1 MGSFEPTPQQ
11 RRAMEDRGGSLLV
24 SAAAGSGKTKVLVER
39 LFGYMERE
47 RCRIDDFLI
56 ITFTKAAAAE
66 MKQRIR
72 EALDAM
78 LQENP
83 GNERLIRQMTLIHN
97 APITTIDS
105 FCLNIVRNYFTDI
118 ELDPGFRIADEG
130 EMKLLENDIMEEM
143 LEEYYASEN
152 QVFFDFVDAY
162 GTGRDDTKIVDIILK
177 LYRFARSYPWP
188 EEWFKDCLCIYTQAD
203 IDTAEQNAAI
213 GYLFDTV
220 RRRFKDYDRQYE
232 KLESICNEPD
242 GPLMYAAAVQSDHAG
257 IRQILDTQS
266 YEELVRKVRLLSFET
281 LGRSRSKDI
290 SEVKKAAV
298 KQIRDEYKA
307 YVTKTLQAKLFT
319 KEFAN
324 LLEDLRENKPAV
336 EMMMTLAQ
344 DFYRRMD
351 TGKRERNVIDFNDME
366 HMALNILVKKT
377 ENGMEYTKAADD
389 LSAYYE
395 EILIDEYQDSNM
407 LQEVILTAVSKGKY
421 NEADNNIYMVGDVKQ
436 SIYKFRL
443 ACPKLFMDKYSTYT
457 DTDSPNVRI
466 ELQTNFRSRENVLEC
481 TNDVFY
487 RAMNPYFAEI
497 EYDDRARLNAG
508 FEYPKYQAQNEN
520 AMTFADDPDT
530 MIYMID
536 MNQEKLSP
544 EDEDRSAR
552 EREGAAA
559 AALIQRLTQP
569 KEDGSFYMVYDKN
582 AENGYRRIRYS
593 DIVIL
598 TRTVSGWADTF
609 VNVLMNEDIP
619 AYCDASEGYFDVRE
633 VKLLL
638 SYLAVIDNPLQDIP
652 MAAVMLSFFG
662 RFTTEELTQIR
673 MKDTT
678 KHLYDVMQESDDEKV
693 VQFLKQLDSFR
704 EKAERYPVSDV
715 LWELM
720 YDTGYYHYA
729 GTMPAGT
736 QRQANL
742 DMLYT
747 KAAAFEKTSYSGLF
761 QFLRYIE
768 RLKKYEVDFA
778 EVSVLGENE
787 NLVRVMSIHKSK
799 GLEFPVVILAG
810 MGKSINQMDSR
821 GEVVLD
827 TDFGVGTNVVHLD
840 KRIKNPTLLKSAV
853 SQKLIQETI
862 SEELRVLYVAMTRAR
877 EKLYMIGAVKDAQK
891 AVEGWQAVS
900 GELLAGGWYSYSYE
914 AGLKNYFDMVMPA
927 VLLPQNLRKGTFQI
941 AEFKKDELQ
950 VSDDISMEVSQ
961 AETDISKEAG
971 QAESDMRQAA
981 EAGEVAKAEMNDAG
995 NGTGQQNP
1003 AGQELEKLPDYPYAD
1018 EPVMK
1023 PKVTVSELKK
1033 MQQDSDFAETAY
1045 MPESLKQAVD
1055 EQNEDELLPEF
1066 IAGRK
1071 KTLQGS
1077 RRGTAYHRVME
1088 CMDYDTEPE
1097 NTAVKAFLKRLV
1109 EEEKLTKQQ
1118 ADSIRVS
1125 DIVAFMKNPLFERMK
1140 RAKQAGVFHTEQPF
1154 VFIDLSEQSDKS
1166 KQDDTNQPDK
1176 NNGGQLIQGVIDVY
1190 FEEDGSL
1197 ILVDYKTDKV
1207 SKKGGEDELRR
1218 RYALQLEYYAKALSQ
1233 LLQKPV
1239 KEKIIYSFS
1248 LGKDIELE

>member
-1 MGSFEPTPQQ
+1 
-11 RRAMEDRGGSLLV
+11 
-24 SAAAGSGKTKVLVER
+24 
-39 LFGYMERE
+39 
-47 RCRIDDFLI
+47 
-56 ITFTKAAAAE
+56 
-66 MKQRIR
+66 
-72 EALDAM
+72 
-78 LQENP
+78 
-83 GNERLIRQMTLIHN
+83 
-97 APITTIDS
+97 
-105 FCLNIVRNYFTDI
+105 
-118 ELDPGFRIADEG
+118 
-130 EMKLLENDIMEEM
+130 
-143 LEEYYASEN
+143 
-152 QVFFDFVDAY
+152 
-162 GTGRDDTKIVDIILK
+162 
-177 LYRFARSYPWP
+177 
-188 EEWFKDCLCIYTQAD
+188 
-203 IDTAEQNAAI
+203 
-213 GYLFDTV
+213 
-220 RRRFKDYDRQYE
+220 
-232 KLESICNEPD
+232 
-242 GPLMYAAAVQSDHAG
+242 MYAAAVQSDHAG

-324 LLEDLRENKPAV
+324 LLEDIRKNKPAV

-351 TGKRERNVIDFNDME
+351 TEKRERNVIDFNDME

-678 KHLYDVMQESDDEKV
+678 KHLYDVMQESDDKKV

-736 QRQANL
+736 QRRQIWICFIQRRRHLKRPVTADCFSFCAIL
-742 DMLYT
+742 
-747 KAAAFEKTSYSGLF
+747 SS
-761 QFLRYIE
+761 
-768 RLKKYEVDFA
+768 LKKYEVDFA
-778 EVSVLGENE
+778 EASVLGENE

-877 EKLYMIGAVKDAQK
+877 EKLYMIGTVKDAQK

-900 GELLAGGWYSYSYE
+900 DELLAGGWYSYSYE
-914 AGLKNYFDMVMPA
+914 VGLKNYFDMVMPA

-941 AEFKKDELQ
+941 VEFKKEELQ

-995 NGTGQQNP
+995 NGTGEQNP
-1003 AGQELEKLPDYPYAD
+1003 AGQELEKMPDYPYAD

-1109 EEEKLTKQQ
+1109 EDEKLTKQQ

>member
-1 MGSFEPTPQQ
+1 MANRWTEKQFKAIRTNGCNI
-11 RRAMEDRGGSLLV
+11 LV
-24 SAAAGSGKTKVLVER
+24 AAAAGSGKTAVLVER
-39 LFGYMERE
+39 
-47 RCRIDDFLI
+47 I
-56 ITFTKAAAAE
+56 IRKITAEDGTDVDRMVVVTFTKAAAAE

-130 EMKLLENDIMEEM
+130 EMKLLENDVMEEM

-152 QVFFDFVDAY
+152 QAFFDFVDAY

-188 EEWFKDCLCIYTQAD
+188 EEWFKDCLCIYRQAD

-232 KLESICNEPD
+232 KLENICNEPD

-324 LLEDLRENKPAV
+324 LLEDIRENKPAV
-336 EMMMTLAQ
+336 EMMMTLTQ

-351 TGKRERNVIDFNDME
+351 TEKRERNVIDFNDME

-389 LSAYYE
+389 LSSYYE

-678 KHLYDVMQESDDEKV
+678 KHLYNVMQESNDKKV

-778 EVSVLGENE
+778 EASVLGENE

-877 EKLYMIGAVKDAQK
+877 EKLYMIGTVKDAQK

-900 GELLAGGWYSYSYE
+900 DELLAGGWYSYSYE
-914 AGLKNYFDMVMPA
+914 AGLKNYFDMLMPA

-941 AEFKKDELQ
+941 VEFKKEELQ

-961 AETDISKEAG
+961 AETDISKE
-971 QAESDMRQAA
+971 
-981 EAGEVAKAEMNDAG
+981 
-995 NGTGQQNP
+995 

-1140 RAKQAGVFHTEQPF
+1140 RAKQVGVFHTEQPF

-1239 KEKIIYSFS
+1239 KEKNIYSFS
-1248 LGKDIELE
+1248 LGKDIVLE

>member
-1 MGSFEPTPQQ
+1 
-11 RRAMEDRGGSLLV
+11 
-24 SAAAGSGKTKVLVER
+24 
-39 LFGYMERE
+39 
-47 RCRIDDFLI
+47 
-56 ITFTKAAAAE
+56 
-66 MKQRIR
+66 
-72 EALDAM
+72 
-78 LQENP
+78 
-83 GNERLIRQMTLIHN
+83 
-97 APITTIDS
+97 
-105 FCLNIVRNYFTDI
+105 
-118 ELDPGFRIADEG
+118 
-130 EMKLLENDIMEEM
+130 
-143 LEEYYASEN
+143 
-152 QVFFDFVDAY
+152 
-162 GTGRDDTKIVDIILK
+162 
-177 LYRFARSYPWP
+177 
-188 EEWFKDCLCIYTQAD
+188 
-203 IDTAEQNAAI
+203 
-213 GYLFDTV
+213 
-220 RRRFKDYDRQYE
+220 
-232 KLESICNEPD
+232 
-242 GPLMYAAAVQSDHAG
+242 
-257 IRQILDTQS
+257 
-266 YEELVRKVRLLSFET
+266 
-281 LGRSRSKDI
+281 
-290 SEVKKAAV
+290 
-298 KQIRDEYKA
+298 
-307 YVTKTLQAKLFT
+307 
-319 KEFAN
+319 
-324 LLEDLRENKPAV
+324 
-336 EMMMTLAQ
+336 
-344 DFYRRMD
+344 MD
-351 TGKRERNVIDFNDME
+351 TEKRERNVIDFNDME

-389 LSAYYE
+389 LSSYYE

-678 KHLYDVMQESDDEKV
+678 KHLYNVMQESNDKKV

-778 EVSVLGENE
+778 EASVLGENE

-877 EKLYMIGAVKDAQK
+877 EKLYMIGTVKDAQK

-900 GELLAGGWYSYSYE
+900 DELLAGGWYSYSYE
-914 AGLKNYFDMVMPA
+914 AGLKNYFDMLMPA

-941 AEFKKDELQ
+941 VEFKKEELQ

-961 AETDISKEAG
+961 AETDISKE
-971 QAESDMRQAA
+971 
-981 EAGEVAKAEMNDAG
+981 
-995 NGTGQQNP
+995 

-1140 RAKQAGVFHTEQPF
+1140 RAKQVGVFHTEQPF

-1239 KEKIIYSFS
+1239 KEKNIYSFS
-1248 LGKDIELE
+1248 LGKDIVLE

>member
-1 MGSFEPTPQQ
+1 M
-11 RRAMEDRGGSLLV
+11 
-24 SAAAGSGKTKVLVER
+24 SGLN
-39 LFGYMERE
+39 
-47 RCRIDDFLI
+47 CR
-56 ITFTKAAAAE
+56 
-66 MKQRIR
+66 
-72 EALDAM
+72 
-78 LQENP
+78 P
-83 GNERLIRQMTLIHN
+83 
-97 APITTIDS
+97 
-105 FCLNIVRNYFTDI
+105 
-118 ELDPGFRIADEG
+118 
-130 EMKLLENDIMEEM
+130 
-143 LEEYYASEN
+143 
-152 QVFFDFVDAY
+152 
-162 GTGRDDTKIVDIILK
+162 
-177 LYRFARSYPWP
+177 
-188 EEWFKDCLCIYTQAD
+188 
-203 IDTAEQNAAI
+203 
-213 GYLFDTV
+213 
-220 RRRFKDYDRQYE
+220 
-232 KLESICNEPD
+232 
-242 GPLMYAAAVQSDHAG
+242 
-257 IRQILDTQS
+257 
-266 YEELVRKVRLLSFET
+266 
-281 LGRSRSKDI
+281 I
-290 SEVKKAAV
+290 SEAA
-298 KQIRDEYKA
+298 
-307 YVTKTLQAKLFT
+307 
-319 KEFAN
+319 
-324 LLEDLRENKPAV
+324 
-336 EMMMTLAQ
+336 
-344 DFYRRMD
+344 
-351 TGKRERNVIDFNDME
+351 
-366 HMALNILVKKT
+366 
-377 ENGMEYTKAADD
+377 
-389 LSAYYE
+389 
-395 EILIDEYQDSNM
+395 
-407 LQEVILTAVSKGKY
+407 
-421 NEADNNIYMVGDVKQ
+421 
-436 SIYKFRL
+436 
-443 ACPKLFMDKYSTYT
+443 
-457 DTDSPNVRI
+457 
-466 ELQTNFRSRENVLEC
+466 
-481 TNDVFY
+481 
-487 RAMNPYFAEI
+487 
-497 EYDDRARLNAG
+497 NAG

-678 KHLYDVMQESDDEKV
+678 KHLYDVMQESDDKKV

-778 EVSVLGENE
+778 EASVLGENE

-877 EKLYMIGAVKDAQK
+877 EKLYMIGTVKDAQK

-900 GELLAGGWYSYSYE
+900 DELLAGGWYSYSYE
-914 AGLKNYFDMVMPA
+914 VGLKNYFDMVMPA

-941 AEFKKDELQ
+941 VEFKKEELQ

-995 NGTGQQNP
+995 NGTGEQNP
-1003 AGQELEKLPDYPYAD
+1003 AGQELEKMPDYPYAD

-1109 EEEKLTKQQ
+1109 EDEKLTKQQ

>member
-1 MGSFEPTPQQ
+1 
-11 RRAMEDRGGSLLV
+11 
-24 SAAAGSGKTKVLVER
+24 
-39 LFGYMERE
+39 
-47 RCRIDDFLI
+47 
-56 ITFTKAAAAE
+56 
-66 MKQRIR
+66 
-72 EALDAM
+72 
-78 LQENP
+78 
-83 GNERLIRQMTLIHN
+83 
-97 APITTIDS
+97 
-105 FCLNIVRNYFTDI
+105 
-118 ELDPGFRIADEG
+118 
-130 EMKLLENDIMEEM
+130 
-143 LEEYYASEN
+143 
-152 QVFFDFVDAY
+152 
-162 GTGRDDTKIVDIILK
+162 
-177 LYRFARSYPWP
+177 
-188 EEWFKDCLCIYTQAD
+188 
-203 IDTAEQNAAI
+203 
-213 GYLFDTV
+213 
-220 RRRFKDYDRQYE
+220 
-232 KLESICNEPD
+232 
-242 GPLMYAAAVQSDHAG
+242 
-257 IRQILDTQS
+257 
-266 YEELVRKVRLLSFET
+266 
-281 LGRSRSKDI
+281 
-290 SEVKKAAV
+290 
-298 KQIRDEYKA
+298 
-307 YVTKTLQAKLFT
+307 
-319 KEFAN
+319 
-324 LLEDLRENKPAV
+324 
-336 EMMMTLAQ
+336 
-344 DFYRRMD
+344 
-351 TGKRERNVIDFNDME
+351 
-366 HMALNILVKKT
+366 
-377 ENGMEYTKAADD
+377 
-389 LSAYYE
+389 
-395 EILIDEYQDSNM
+395 M

-457 DTDSPNVRI
+457 DTDSLNVRI

-673 MKDTT
+673 MKDNT

-778 EVSVLGENE
+778 EASVLGENE

-877 EKLYMIGAVKDAQK
+877 EKLYMIGTVKDAQK

-900 GELLAGGWYSYSYE
+900 DELLAGGWYSYSYE

-941 AEFKKDELQ
+941 VEFKKEELQ

-1055 EQNEDELLPEF
+1055 EQNEDELLPE
-1066 IAGRK
+1066 
-1071 KTLQGS
+1071 
-1077 RRGTAYHRVME
+1077 
-1088 CMDYDTEPE
+1088 
-1097 NTAVKAFLKRLV
+1097 
-1109 EEEKLTKQQ
+1109 
-1118 ADSIRVS
+1118 
-1125 DIVAFMKNPLFERMK
+1125 
-1140 RAKQAGVFHTEQPF
+1140 
-1154 VFIDLSEQSDKS
+1154 
-1166 KQDDTNQPDK
+1166 
-1176 NNGGQLIQGVIDVY
+1176 
-1190 FEEDGSL
+1190 
-1197 ILVDYKTDKV
+1197 
-1207 SKKGGEDELRR
+1207 
-1218 RYALQLEYYAKALSQ
+1218 
-1233 LLQKPV
+1233 
-1239 KEKIIYSFS
+1239 
-1248 LGKDIELE
+1248 

>member
-1 MGSFEPTPQQ
+1 MANRWTEKQFKAIRTNGCNI
-11 RRAMEDRGGSLLV
+11 LV
-24 SAAAGSGKTKVLVER
+24 AAAAGSGKTAVLVER
-39 LFGYMERE
+39 
-47 RCRIDDFLI
+47 I
-56 ITFTKAAAAE
+56 IRKITAEDGTDVDRMVVVTFTKAAAAE

-130 EMKLLENDIMEEM
+130 EMKLLENDVMEEM

-188 EEWFKDCLCIYTQAD
+188 EEWFKDCLCIYRQAD

-213 GYLFDTV
+213 SYLFDTV

-232 KLESICNEPD
+232 KLENICNEPD

-324 LLEDLRENKPAV
+324 LLEDIRENKPAV

-351 TGKRERNVIDFNDME
+351 TEKRERNVIDFNDME

-678 KHLYDVMQESDDEKV
+678 KHLHDVMQESDDEKV

-778 EVSVLGENE
+778 EASVLGENE

-877 EKLYMIGAVKDAQK
+877 EKLYMIGTVKDAQK

-900 GELLAGGWYSYSYE
+900 DELLAGGWYSYSYE

-941 AEFKKDELQ
+941 VEFKKEELQ

-1088 CMDYDTEPE
+1088 CMDYDTKPE
-1097 NTAVKAFLKRLV
+1097 NTAVKAFLKQLV

-1233 LLQKPV
+1233 LLQRPV

>member
-1 MGSFEPTPQQ
+1 MANRWTEKQLKAIETNGCNI
-11 RRAMEDRGGSLLV
+11 LV
-24 SAAAGSGKTKVLVER
+24 AAAAGSGKTAVLVER
-39 LFGYMERE
+39 
-47 RCRIDDFLI
+47 I
-56 ITFTKAAAAE
+56 IRKITAEDGTDVDRMVVVTFTKAAAAE

-130 EMKLLENDIMEEM
+130 EMKLLENDVMEEM

-188 EEWFKDCLCIYTQAD
+188 EEWFKDCLCIYRQAD
-203 IDTAEQNAAI
+203 IDTAEQNTAI

-298 KQIRDEYKA
+298 KQIRDEYKS

-324 LLEDLRENKPAV
+324 LLEDIRENKPAV

-351 TGKRERNVIDFNDME
+351 TEKRERNVIDFNDME

-457 DTDSPNVRI
+457 DTDSPNVKI

-544 EDEDRSAR
+544 EDEERSAR

-559 AALIQRLTQP
+559 AALIHRLTQP

-704 EKAERYPVSDV
+704 ERAERYPVSDV

-941 AEFKKDELQ
+941 AEFKKEELQ

-961 AETDISKEAG
+961 AETDISKE
-971 QAESDMRQAA
+971 
-981 EAGEVAKAEMNDAG
+981 
-995 NGTGQQNP
+995 

-1088 CMDYDTEPE
+1088 CMDYDTKPE
-1097 NTAVKAFLKRLV
+1097 NTAVKAFLKQLV

-1233 LLQKPV
+1233 LLQRPV

>member
-1 MGSFEPTPQQ
+1 MANRWTEKQLKAIRTNGCNI
-11 RRAMEDRGGSLLV
+11 LV
-24 SAAAGSGKTKVLVER
+24 AAAAGSGKTAVLVER
-39 LFGYMERE
+39 
-47 RCRIDDFLI
+47 I
-56 ITFTKAAAAE
+56 IRKITAEDGTDVDRMVVVTFTKAAAAE

-130 EMKLLENDIMEEM
+130 EMKLLENDVMEEM

-213 GYLFDTV
+213 SYLFDTV

-324 LLEDLRENKPAV
+324 LLEDIRKNKPAV

-351 TGKRERNVIDFNDME
+351 TEKRERNVIDFNDME

-678 KHLYDVMQESDDEKV
+678 KHLYDVMQESDDKKV

-778 EVSVLGENE
+778 EASVLGENE

-877 EKLYMIGAVKDAQK
+877 EKLYMIGTVKDAQK

-900 GELLAGGWYSYSYE
+900 DELLAGGWYSYSYE

-941 AEFKKDELQ
+941 VEFKKEELQ

-961 AETDISKEAG
+961 AETDISKE
-971 QAESDMRQAA
+971 
-981 EAGEVAKAEMNDAG
+981 
-995 NGTGQQNP
+995 

-1140 RAKQAGVFHTEQPF
+1140 RAKQAGVFYTEQPF

-1166 KQDDTNQPDK
+1166 KQDDTNQSDK

-1248 LGKDIELE
+1248 LGKDIVLE

>member
-1 MGSFEPTPQQ
+1 MANRWTEKQFKAIRTNGCNI
-11 RRAMEDRGGSLLV
+11 LV
-24 SAAAGSGKTKVLVER
+24 AAAAGSGKTAVLVER
-39 LFGYMERE
+39 
-47 RCRIDDFLI
+47 I
-56 ITFTKAAAAE
+56 IRKITAEDGTDVDRMVVVTFTKAAAAE

-130 EMKLLENDIMEEM
+130 EMKLLENDVMEEM

-188 EEWFKDCLCIYTQAD
+188 EEWFKDCLCIYRQAD

-213 GYLFDTV
+213 SYLFDTV

-232 KLESICNEPD
+232 KLENICNEPD

-324 LLEDLRENKPAV
+324 LLEDIRENKPAV

-351 TGKRERNVIDFNDME
+351 TEKRERNVIDFNDME

-778 EVSVLGENE
+778 EASVLGENE

-877 EKLYMIGAVKDAQK
+877 EKLYMIGTVKDAQK

-900 GELLAGGWYSYSYE
+900 DELLAGGWYSYSYE

-941 AEFKKDELQ
+941 VEFKKEELQ

-961 AETDISKEAG
+961 AETDISKE
-971 QAESDMRQAA
+971 
-981 EAGEVAKAEMNDAG
+981 
-995 NGTGQQNP
+995 

-1154 VFIDLSEQSDKS
+1154 VFIDLPEQS
-1166 KQDDTNQPDK
+1166 DTNQPDK

>member
-1 MGSFEPTPQQ
+1 MANRWTEKQFKAIRTNGCNI
-11 RRAMEDRGGSLLV
+11 LV
-24 SAAAGSGKTKVLVER
+24 AAAAGSGKTAVLVEH
-39 LFGYMERE
+39 
-47 RCRIDDFLI
+47 I
-56 ITFTKAAAAE
+56 IRKITAEDGTDVDRMVVVTFTKAAAAE

-324 LLEDLRENKPAV
+324 LLEDIRENKPAV

-351 TGKRERNVIDFNDME
+351 TEKRERNVIDFNDME

-569 KEDGSFYMVYDKN
+569 KE

-778 EVSVLGENE
+778 EASVLGENE

-877 EKLYMIGAVKDAQK
+877 EKLYMIGTVKDAQK

-900 GELLAGGWYSYSYE
+900 DELLAGGWYSYSYE

-941 AEFKKDELQ
+941 VEFKKEELQ

-961 AETDISKEAG
+961 AETDISKE
-971 QAESDMRQAA
+971 
-981 EAGEVAKAEMNDAG
+981 
-995 NGTGQQNP
+995 

-1088 CMDYDTEPE
+1088 CMDYDTKPE
-1097 NTAVKAFLKRLV
+1097 NTAVKAFLKQLV

-1176 NNGGQLIQGVIDVY
+1176 NNGRQLIQGVIDVY

-1233 LLQKPV
+1233 LLQRPV

>member
-1 MGSFEPTPQQ
+1 MTDS
-11 RRAMEDRGGSLLV
+11 
-24 SAAAGSGKTKVLVER
+24 
-39 LFGYMERE
+39 
-47 RCRIDDFLI
+47 
-56 ITFTKAAAAE
+56 
-66 MKQRIR
+66 MK
-72 EALDAM
+72 
-78 LQENP
+78 NWK
-83 GNERLIRQMTLIHN
+83 
-97 APITTIDS
+97 
-105 FCLNIVRNYFTDI
+105 C
-118 ELDPGFRIADEG
+118 
-130 EMKLLENDIMEEM
+130 
-143 LEEYYASEN
+143 
-152 QVFFDFVDAY
+152 
-162 GTGRDDTKIVDIILK
+162 
-177 LYRFARSYPWP
+177 
-188 EEWFKDCLCIYTQAD
+188 
-203 IDTAEQNAAI
+203 
-213 GYLFDTV
+213 
-220 RRRFKDYDRQYE
+220 
-232 KLESICNEPD
+232 ICNEPD

-324 LLEDLRENKPAV
+324 LLEDIRENKPAV

-351 TGKRERNVIDFNDME
+351 TEKRERNVIDFNDME

-678 KHLYDVMQESDDEKV
+678 KHLYDVMQESDDKKV

-778 EVSVLGENE
+778 EASVLGENE

-877 EKLYMIGAVKDAQK
+877 EKLYMIGTVKDAQK

-900 GELLAGGWYSYSYE
+900 DELLAGGWYSYSYE

-941 AEFKKDELQ
+941 VEFKKEELQ

-1207 SKKGGEDELRR
+1207 SKKGGEDELQQAVCTPVRILCKSAVAAASETCKGKNYLFIFIGE
-1218 RYALQLEYYAKALSQ
+1218 RYRA
-1233 LLQKPV
+1233 
-1239 KEKIIYSFS
+1239 
-1248 LGKDIELE
+1248 

>member
-1 MGSFEPTPQQ
+1 MANRWTEKQFKAIRTNGCNI
-11 RRAMEDRGGSLLV
+11 LV
-24 SAAAGSGKTKVLVER
+24 AAAAGSGKTAVLVER
-39 LFGYMERE
+39 
-47 RCRIDDFLI
+47 I
-56 ITFTKAAAAE
+56 IRKITAEDGTDVDRMVVVTFTKAAAAE

-130 EMKLLENDIMEEM
+130 EMKLLENDVMEEM

-188 EEWFKDCLCIYTQAD
+188 EEWFKDCLCIYRQSD

-213 GYLFDTV
+213 SYLFDTV
-220 RRRFKDYDRQYE
+220 RRRFKDYDRQYQ
-232 KLESICNEPD
+232 KLENICNEPD
-242 GPLMYAAAVQSDHAG
+242 GPSMYTAAVQSDHAG

-324 LLEDLRENKPAV
+324 LLEDVRENKPAV

-351 TGKRERNVIDFNDME
+351 TEKRERNVIDFNDME

-778 EVSVLGENE
+778 EASVLGENE

-877 EKLYMIGAVKDAQK
+877 EKLYMIGTVKDAQK

-900 GELLAGGWYSYSYE
+900 DELLAGGWYSYSYE

-941 AEFKKDELQ
+941 AEL
-950 VSDDISMEVSQ
+950 
-961 AETDISKEAG
+961 G

>member
-1 MGSFEPTPQQ
+1 
-11 RRAMEDRGGSLLV
+11 
-24 SAAAGSGKTKVLVER
+24 
-39 LFGYMERE
+39 
-47 RCRIDDFLI
+47 
-56 ITFTKAAAAE
+56 
-66 MKQRIR
+66 
-72 EALDAM
+72 
-78 LQENP
+78 
-83 GNERLIRQMTLIHN
+83 
-97 APITTIDS
+97 
-105 FCLNIVRNYFTDI
+105 
-118 ELDPGFRIADEG
+118 
-130 EMKLLENDIMEEM
+130 
-143 LEEYYASEN
+143 
-152 QVFFDFVDAY
+152 
-162 GTGRDDTKIVDIILK
+162 
-177 LYRFARSYPWP
+177 
-188 EEWFKDCLCIYTQAD
+188 
-203 IDTAEQNAAI
+203 
-213 GYLFDTV
+213 
-220 RRRFKDYDRQYE
+220 
-232 KLESICNEPD
+232 
-242 GPLMYAAAVQSDHAG
+242 
-257 IRQILDTQS
+257 
-266 YEELVRKVRLLSFET
+266 
-281 LGRSRSKDI
+281 
-290 SEVKKAAV
+290 
-298 KQIRDEYKA
+298 
-307 YVTKTLQAKLFT
+307 
-319 KEFAN
+319 
-324 LLEDLRENKPAV
+324 
-336 EMMMTLAQ
+336 
-344 DFYRRMD
+344 
-351 TGKRERNVIDFNDME
+351 
-366 HMALNILVKKT
+366 
-377 ENGMEYTKAADD
+377 
-389 LSAYYE
+389 
-395 EILIDEYQDSNM
+395 
-407 LQEVILTAVSKGKY
+407 
-421 NEADNNIYMVGDVKQ
+421 MVGEGKQ

-443 ACPKLFMDKYSTYT
+443 ACPKWFMDKYSTYT
-457 DTDSPNVRI
+457 DTDSSNVRI

-778 EVSVLGENE
+778 EASVLGENE

-840 KRIKNPTLLKSAV
+840 KRIKNTTLLKSAV

-877 EKLYMIGAVKDAQK
+877 EKLYMIGTVKDAQK

-900 GELLAGGWYSYSYE
+900 DELLAGGWYSYSYE

-941 AEFKKDELQ
+941 VEFKKEELQ

-1003 AGQELEKLPDYPYAD
+1003 AGQELEKMPDYPYAD

-1166 KQDDTNQPDK
+1166 KQDDTNQLDK

-1190 FEEDGSL
+1190 FEEDGGL

>member
-1 MGSFEPTPQQ
+1 M
-11 RRAMEDRGGSLLV
+11 
-24 SAAAGSGKTKVLVER
+24 
-39 LFGYMERE
+39 
-47 RCRIDDFLI
+47 
-56 ITFTKAAAAE
+56 
-66 MKQRIR
+66 
-72 EALDAM
+72 
-78 LQENP
+78 
-83 GNERLIRQMTLIHN
+83 
-97 APITTIDS
+97 
-105 FCLNIVRNYFTDI
+105 
-118 ELDPGFRIADEG
+118 
-130 EMKLLENDIMEEM
+130 
-143 LEEYYASEN
+143 
-152 QVFFDFVDAY
+152 
-162 GTGRDDTKIVDIILK
+162 
-177 LYRFARSYPWP
+177 
-188 EEWFKDCLCIYTQAD
+188 
-203 IDTAEQNAAI
+203 
-213 GYLFDTV
+213 
-220 RRRFKDYDRQYE
+220 
-232 KLESICNEPD
+232 
-242 GPLMYAAAVQSDHAG
+242 
-257 IRQILDTQS
+257 
-266 YEELVRKVRLLSFET
+266 SFET

-324 LLEDLRENKPAV
+324 LLEDIRENKPAV

-351 TGKRERNVIDFNDME
+351 TEKRERNVIDFNDME

-457 DTDSPNVRI
+457 DTDSSNVRI

-729 GTMPAGT
+729 GTMPQVLSGRQIWICFI
-736 QRQANL
+736 QRRRHLKRPATADCFSFCAILSALKN
-742 DMLYT
+742 T
-747 KAAAFEKTSYSGLF
+747 RWI
-761 QFLRYIE
+761 LRK
-768 RLKKYEVDFA
+768 LP
-778 EVSVLGENE
+778 VLGENE

-877 EKLYMIGAVKDAQK
+877 EKLYMIGTVKDAQK

-900 GELLAGGWYSYSYE
+900 DELLAG
-914 AGLKNYFDMVMPA
+914 AGI
-927 VLLPQNLRKGTFQI
+927 RTH
-941 AEFKKDELQ
+941 
-950 VSDDISMEVSQ
+950 
-961 AETDISKEAG
+961 
-971 QAESDMRQAA
+971 
-981 EAGEVAKAEMNDAG
+981 
-995 NGTGQQNP
+995 
-1003 AGQELEKLPDYPYAD
+1003 
-1018 EPVMK
+1018 MK
-1023 PKVTVSELKK
+1023 PV
-1033 MQQDSDFAETAY
+1033 
-1045 MPESLKQAVD
+1045 
-1055 EQNEDELLPEF
+1055 
-1066 IAGRK
+1066 
-1071 KTLQGS
+1071 
-1077 RRGTAYHRVME
+1077 
-1088 CMDYDTEPE
+1088 
-1097 NTAVKAFLKRLV
+1097 
-1109 EEEKLTKQQ
+1109 
-1118 ADSIRVS
+1118 
-1125 DIVAFMKNPLFERMK
+1125 
-1140 RAKQAGVFHTEQPF
+1140 
-1154 VFIDLSEQSDKS
+1154 
-1166 KQDDTNQPDK
+1166 
-1176 NNGGQLIQGVIDVY
+1176 
-1190 FEEDGSL
+1190 
-1197 ILVDYKTDKV
+1197 
-1207 SKKGGEDELRR
+1207 
-1218 RYALQLEYYAKALSQ
+1218 
-1233 LLQKPV
+1233 
-1239 KEKIIYSFS
+1239 
-1248 LGKDIELE
+1248 

>member
-1 MGSFEPTPQQ
+1 
-11 RRAMEDRGGSLLV
+11 
-24 SAAAGSGKTKVLVER
+24 
-39 LFGYMERE
+39 
-47 RCRIDDFLI
+47 
-56 ITFTKAAAAE
+56 
-66 MKQRIR
+66 
-72 EALDAM
+72 
-78 LQENP
+78 
-83 GNERLIRQMTLIHN
+83 
-97 APITTIDS
+97 
-105 FCLNIVRNYFTDI
+105 
-118 ELDPGFRIADEG
+118 
-130 EMKLLENDIMEEM
+130 MKLLENDVMEEM

-188 EEWFKDCLCIYTQAD
+188 EEWFKDCLCIYRQAD

-220 RRRFKDYDRQYE
+220 RRRFKDYDRQYQ
-232 KLESICNEPD
+232 KLENICNEPD

-324 LLEDLRENKPAV
+324 LLEDIRENKPAV

-351 TGKRERNVIDFNDME
+351 TEKRERNVIDFNDME

-443 ACPKLFMDKYSTYT
+443 AWPKLFMDKYSTYT

-778 EVSVLGENE
+778 EASVLGENE

-877 EKLYMIGAVKDAQK
+877 EKLYMIGTVKDAQK

-900 GELLAGGWYSYSYE
+900 DELLAGGWYSYSYE

-941 AEFKKDELQ
+941 VEFKKEELQ

-961 AETDISKEAG
+961 AETDISKE
-971 QAESDMRQAA
+971 
-981 EAGEVAKAEMNDAG
+981 
-995 NGTGQQNP
+995 

-1088 CMDYDTEPE
+1088 CMDYDTKPE
-1097 NTAVKAFLKRLV
+1097 NTAVKAFLKQLV

-1233 LLQKPV
+1233 LLQRPV

>member
-1 MGSFEPTPQQ
+1 
-11 RRAMEDRGGSLLV
+11 
-24 SAAAGSGKTKVLVER
+24 
-39 LFGYMERE
+39 
-47 RCRIDDFLI
+47 
-56 ITFTKAAAAE
+56 
-66 MKQRIR
+66 
-72 EALDAM
+72 
-78 LQENP
+78 
-83 GNERLIRQMTLIHN
+83 
-97 APITTIDS
+97 
-105 FCLNIVRNYFTDI
+105 
-118 ELDPGFRIADEG
+118 
-130 EMKLLENDIMEEM
+130 MKLLENDVMEEM

-188 EEWFKDCLCIYTQAD
+188 EEWFKDCLCIYRQAD

-220 RRRFKDYDRQYE
+220 RRRFKDYDRQYQ
-232 KLESICNEPD
+232 KLENICNEPD

-324 LLEDLRENKPAV
+324 LLEDIRENKPAV

-351 TGKRERNVIDFNDME
+351 TEKRERNVIDFNDME

-673 MKDTT
+673 MKDNT

-778 EVSVLGENE
+778 EASVLGENE

-877 EKLYMIGAVKDAQK
+877 EKLYMIGTVKDAQK

-900 GELLAGGWYSYSYE
+900 DELLAGGWYSYSYE

-941 AEFKKDELQ
+941 VEFKKEELQ

-961 AETDISKEAG
+961 AETDISKE
-971 QAESDMRQAA
+971 
-981 EAGEVAKAEMNDAG
+981 
-995 NGTGQQNP
+995 

-1088 CMDYDTEPE
+1088 CMDYDTKPE
-1097 NTAVKAFLKRLV
+1097 NTAVKAFLKQLV

-1233 LLQKPV
+1233 LLQRPV

>member
-1 MGSFEPTPQQ
+1 
-11 RRAMEDRGGSLLV
+11 
-24 SAAAGSGKTKVLVER
+24 
-39 LFGYMERE
+39 
-47 RCRIDDFLI
+47 
-56 ITFTKAAAAE
+56 
-66 MKQRIR
+66 
-72 EALDAM
+72 
-78 LQENP
+78 
-83 GNERLIRQMTLIHN
+83 
-97 APITTIDS
+97 
-105 FCLNIVRNYFTDI
+105 
-118 ELDPGFRIADEG
+118 
-130 EMKLLENDIMEEM
+130 
-143 LEEYYASEN
+143 
-152 QVFFDFVDAY
+152 
-162 GTGRDDTKIVDIILK
+162 
-177 LYRFARSYPWP
+177 
-188 EEWFKDCLCIYTQAD
+188 
-203 IDTAEQNAAI
+203 
-213 GYLFDTV
+213 
-220 RRRFKDYDRQYE
+220 
-232 KLESICNEPD
+232 
-242 GPLMYAAAVQSDHAG
+242 
-257 IRQILDTQS
+257 
-266 YEELVRKVRLLSFET
+266 
-281 LGRSRSKDI
+281 
-290 SEVKKAAV
+290 
-298 KQIRDEYKA
+298 
-307 YVTKTLQAKLFT
+307 
-319 KEFAN
+319 
-324 LLEDLRENKPAV
+324 
-336 EMMMTLAQ
+336 
-344 DFYRRMD
+344 
-351 TGKRERNVIDFNDME
+351 
-366 HMALNILVKKT
+366 
-377 ENGMEYTKAADD
+377 
-389 LSAYYE
+389 
-395 EILIDEYQDSNM
+395 
-407 LQEVILTAVSKGKY
+407 
-421 NEADNNIYMVGDVKQ
+421 
-436 SIYKFRL
+436 
-443 ACPKLFMDKYSTYT
+443 
-457 DTDSPNVRI
+457 
-466 ELQTNFRSRENVLEC
+466 
-481 TNDVFY
+481 
-487 RAMNPYFAEI
+487 
-497 EYDDRARLNAG
+497 
-508 FEYPKYQAQNEN
+508 
-520 AMTFADDPDT
+520 
-530 MIYMID
+530 
-536 MNQEKLSP
+536 
-544 EDEDRSAR
+544 
-552 EREGAAA
+552 
-559 AALIQRLTQP
+559 
-569 KEDGSFYMVYDKN
+569 MVYDKN

-778 EVSVLGENE
+778 EASVLGENE

-877 EKLYMIGAVKDAQK
+877 EKLYMIGTVKDAQK

-900 GELLAGGWYSYSYE
+900 DELLAGGWYSYSYE

-941 AEFKKDELQ
+941 VEFKKEELQ

-961 AETDISKEAG
+961 AETDISKE
-971 QAESDMRQAA
+971 
-981 EAGEVAKAEMNDAG
+981 
-995 NGTGQQNP
+995 

-1088 CMDYDTEPE
+1088 CMDYDTKPE
-1097 NTAVKAFLKRLV
+1097 NTAVKAFLKQLV

-1233 LLQKPV
+1233 LLQRPV

>member
-1 MGSFEPTPQQ
+1 MANRWTEKQFKAIRTNGCNI
-11 RRAMEDRGGSLLV
+11 LV
-24 SAAAGSGKTKVLVER
+24 AAAAGSGKTAVLVER
-39 LFGYMERE
+39 
-47 RCRIDDFLI
+47 I
-56 ITFTKAAAAE
+56 IRKITAEDGTDVDRMVVVTFTKAAAAE

-72 EALDAM
+72 ETLDTM

-130 EMKLLENDIMEEM
+130 EMKLLENDVMEEM

-188 EEWFKDCLCIYTQAD
+188 EEWFKDCLCIYRQAD

-213 GYLFDTV
+213 SYLFDTV
-220 RRRFKDYDRQYE
+220 RRRFKDYDRQYQ
-232 KLESICNEPD
+232 KLENICNEPD

-324 LLEDLRENKPAV
+324 LLEDIRENKPAV

-351 TGKRERNVIDFNDME
+351 TEKRERNVIDFNDME

-466 ELQTNFRSRENVLEC
+466 ELQTNFRSRKNVLEC

-778 EVSVLGENE
+778 EASVLGENE

-877 EKLYMIGAVKDAQK
+877 EKLYMIGTVKDAQK

-900 GELLAGGWYSYSYE
+900 DELLAGGWYSYSYE
-914 AGLKNYFDMVMPA
+914 VGLKNYFDMVMPA

-941 AEFKKDELQ
+941 VEFKKEELQ

-961 AETDISKEAG
+961 AETDISKE
-971 QAESDMRQAA
+971 
-981 EAGEVAKAEMNDAG
+981 
-995 NGTGQQNP
+995 

-1154 VFIDLSEQSDKS
+1154 VFIDLPEQS
-1166 KQDDTNQPDK
+1166 DTNQPDK

>member
-1 MGSFEPTPQQ
+1 MANRWTEKQFKAIRTNGCNI
-11 RRAMEDRGGSLLV
+11 LV
-24 SAAAGSGKTKVLVER
+24 AAAAGSGKTAVLVER
-39 LFGYMERE
+39 
-47 RCRIDDFLI
+47 I
-56 ITFTKAAAAE
+56 IRKITAEDGTDVDRMVVVTFTKAAAAE

-130 EMKLLENDIMEEM
+130 EMKLLENDVMEEM

-220 RRRFKDYDRQYE
+220 RRRFKDYDRQYQ
-232 KLESICNEPD
+232 KLENICNEPD

-324 LLEDLRENKPAV
+324 LLEDIRENKPAV

-351 TGKRERNVIDFNDME
+351 TEKRERNVIDFNDME

-497 EYDDRARLNAG
+497 GYDDRARLNAG

-778 EVSVLGENE
+778 EASVLGENE

-877 EKLYMIGAVKDAQK
+877 EKLYMIGTVKDAQK

-900 GELLAGGWYSYSYE
+900 DELLAGGWYSYSYE

-941 AEFKKDELQ
+941 VEFKKEELQ

-961 AETDISKEAG
+961 AETDISKE
-971 QAESDMRQAA
+971 
-981 EAGEVAKAEMNDAG
+981 
-995 NGTGQQNP
+995 

-1154 VFIDLSEQSDKS
+1154 VFIDLPEQS
-1166 KQDDTNQPDK
+1166 DTNQPDK

>member
-1 MGSFEPTPQQ
+1 MANRWTEKQFKAIRTNGCNI
-11 RRAMEDRGGSLLV
+11 LV
-24 SAAAGSGKTKVLVER
+24 AAAAGSGKTAVLVER
-39 LFGYMERE
+39 
-47 RCRIDDFLI
+47 I
-56 ITFTKAAAAE
+56 IRKITAEDGTDVDRMVVVTFTKAAAAE

-130 EMKLLENDIMEEM
+130 EMKLLENDVMEEM

-188 EEWFKDCLCIYTQAD
+188 EEWFKDCLCIYRQAD

-213 GYLFDTV
+213 SYLFDTV

-324 LLEDLRENKPAV
+324 LLEDIRENKPAV

-351 TGKRERNVIDFNDME
+351 TEKRERNVIDFNDME

-673 MKDTT
+673 MKDNT
-678 KHLYDVMQESDDEKV
+678 KHLYDVMQESDDKKV

-778 EVSVLGENE
+778 EASVLGENE

-877 EKLYMIGAVKDAQK
+877 EKLYMIGTVKDAQK

-900 GELLAGGWYSYSYE
+900 DELLAGGWYSYSYE

-941 AEFKKDELQ
+941 VEFKKEELQ

-961 AETDISKEAG
+961 AETDISKE
-971 QAESDMRQAA
+971 
-981 EAGEVAKAEMNDAG
+981 
-995 NGTGQQNP
+995 

-1154 VFIDLSEQSDKS
+1154 VFIDLPEQS
-1166 KQDDTNQPDK
+1166 DTNQPDK

>member
-1 MGSFEPTPQQ
+1 MANRWTEKQFKAIRTNGCNI
-11 RRAMEDRGGSLLV
+11 LV
-24 SAAAGSGKTKVLVER
+24 AAAAGSGKTAVLVEH
-39 LFGYMERE
+39 
-47 RCRIDDFLI
+47 I
-56 ITFTKAAAAE
+56 IRKITAEDGTDVDRMVVVTFTKAAAAE

-324 LLEDLRENKPAV
+324 LLEDIRENKPAV

-351 TGKRERNVIDFNDME
+351 TEKRERNVIDFNDME

-569 KEDGSFYMVYDKN
+569 KEDGSFYMVYDKI

-778 EVSVLGENE
+778 EASVLGENE

-877 EKLYMIGAVKDAQK
+877 EKLYMIGTVKDAQK

-900 GELLAGGWYSYSYE
+900 DELLAGGWYSYSYE

-941 AEFKKDELQ
+941 VEFKKEELQ

-961 AETDISKEAG
+961 AETDISKE
-971 QAESDMRQAA
+971 
-981 EAGEVAKAEMNDAG
+981 
-995 NGTGQQNP
+995 

-1088 CMDYDTEPE
+1088 CMDYDTKPE
-1097 NTAVKAFLKRLV
+1097 NTAVKAFLKQLV

-1140 RAKQAGVFHTEQPF
+1140 RAKQAGDFHTEQTF

-1233 LLQKPV
+1233 LLQRPV

>member
-1 MGSFEPTPQQ
+1 MANRWTEKQFKAIRTNGCNI
-11 RRAMEDRGGSLLV
+11 LV
-24 SAAAGSGKTKVLVER
+24 AAAAGSGKTAVLVER
-39 LFGYMERE
+39 IIRKITAEDG
-47 RCRIDDFLI
+47 IDVDRMVVV
-56 ITFTKAAAAE
+56 TFTKAAAAE

-130 EMKLLENDIMEEM
+130 EMKLLENDVMEEM

-188 EEWFKDCLCIYTQAD
+188 EEWFKDCLCIYRQAD

-220 RRRFKDYDRQYE
+220 RRRFKDYDRQYQ
-232 KLESICNEPD
+232 KLENICNEPD

-324 LLEDLRENKPAV
+324 LLEDIRENKPAV

-351 TGKRERNVIDFNDME
+351 TEKRERNVIDFNDME

-678 KHLYDVMQESDDEKV
+678 KHLYDVMQESDDKKV

-778 EVSVLGENE
+778 EASVLGENE

-877 EKLYMIGAVKDAQK
+877 EKLYMIGTVKDAQK

-900 GELLAGGWYSYSYE
+900 DELLAGGWYSYSYE
-914 AGLKNYFDMVMPA
+914 VGLKNYFDMVMPA

-941 AEFKKDELQ
+941 VEFKKEELQ

-961 AETDISKEAG
+961 AETDISKE
-971 QAESDMRQAA
+971 
-981 EAGEVAKAEMNDAG
+981 
-995 NGTGQQNP
+995 

-1154 VFIDLSEQSDKS
+1154 VFIDLPEQS
-1166 KQDDTNQPDK
+1166 DTNQPDK

>member
-1 MGSFEPTPQQ
+1 MANRWTEKQFKAIQTNGCNI
-11 RRAMEDRGGSLLV
+11 LV
-24 SAAAGSGKTKVLVER
+24 AAAAGSGKTAVLVER
-39 LFGYMERE
+39 
-47 RCRIDDFLI
+47 I
-56 ITFTKAAAAE
+56 IRKITAEDGTDVDRMVVVTFTKAAAAE

-130 EMKLLENDIMEEM
+130 EMKLLENDVMEEM

-188 EEWFKDCLCIYTQAD
+188 EEWFKDCLCIYRQAD

-232 KLESICNEPD
+232 KLENICNEPD

-324 LLEDLRENKPAV
+324 LLEDIRENKPAV
-336 EMMMTLAQ
+336 EMMMTLTQ

-351 TGKRERNVIDFNDME
+351 TEKRERNVIDFNDME

-389 LSAYYE
+389 LSSYYE

-678 KHLYDVMQESDDEKV
+678 KHLYNVMQESNDKKV

-778 EVSVLGENE
+778 EASVLGENE

-877 EKLYMIGAVKDAQK
+877 EKLYMIGTVKDAQK

-900 GELLAGGWYSYSYE
+900 DELLAGGWYSYSYE
-914 AGLKNYFDMVMPA
+914 AGLKNYFDMLMPA

-941 AEFKKDELQ
+941 VEFKKEELQ

-961 AETDISKEAG
+961 AETDISKE
-971 QAESDMRQAA
+971 
-981 EAGEVAKAEMNDAG
+981 
-995 NGTGQQNP
+995 

-1140 RAKQAGVFHTEQPF
+1140 RAKQVGVFHTEQPF

-1239 KEKIIYSFS
+1239 KEKNIYSFS
-1248 LGKDIELE
+1248 LGKDIVLE

>member
-1 MGSFEPTPQQ
+1 MANRWTEKQFKAIRTNGCNI
-11 RRAMEDRGGSLLV
+11 LV
-24 SAAAGSGKTKVLVER
+24 AAAAGSGKTAVLVER
-39 LFGYMERE
+39 
-47 RCRIDDFLI
+47 I
-56 ITFTKAAAAE
+56 IRKITAEDGTDVDRMVVVTFTKAAAAE

-72 EALDAM
+72 ETLDTM

-130 EMKLLENDIMEEM
+130 EMKLLENDVMEEM

-188 EEWFKDCLCIYTQAD
+188 EEWFKDCLCIYRQAD

-213 GYLFDTV
+213 SYLFDTV
-220 RRRFKDYDRQYE
+220 RRRFKDYDRKYQ
-232 KLESICNEPD
+232 KLENICNEPD

-324 LLEDLRENKPAV
+324 LLEDIRENKPAV

-351 TGKRERNVIDFNDME
+351 TEKRERNVIDFNDME

-466 ELQTNFRSRENVLEC
+466 ELQTNFRSRKNVLEC

-778 EVSVLGENE
+778 EASVLGENE

-877 EKLYMIGAVKDAQK
+877 EKLYMIGTVKDAQK

-900 GELLAGGWYSYSYE
+900 DELLAGGWYSYSYE
-914 AGLKNYFDMVMPA
+914 VGLKNYFDMVMPA

-941 AEFKKDELQ
+941 VEFKKEELQ

-961 AETDISKEAG
+961 AETDISKE
-971 QAESDMRQAA
+971 
-981 EAGEVAKAEMNDAG
+981 
-995 NGTGQQNP
+995 

-1154 VFIDLSEQSDKS
+1154 VFIDLPEQS
-1166 KQDDTNQPDK
+1166 DTNQPDK

>member
-1 MGSFEPTPQQ
+1 
-11 RRAMEDRGGSLLV
+11 
-24 SAAAGSGKTKVLVER
+24 
-39 LFGYMERE
+39 
-47 RCRIDDFLI
+47 
-56 ITFTKAAAAE
+56 
-66 MKQRIR
+66 
-72 EALDAM
+72 
-78 LQENP
+78 
-83 GNERLIRQMTLIHN
+83 
-97 APITTIDS
+97 
-105 FCLNIVRNYFTDI
+105 
-118 ELDPGFRIADEG
+118 
-130 EMKLLENDIMEEM
+130 
-143 LEEYYASEN
+143 
-152 QVFFDFVDAY
+152 
-162 GTGRDDTKIVDIILK
+162 
-177 LYRFARSYPWP
+177 
-188 EEWFKDCLCIYTQAD
+188 
-203 IDTAEQNAAI
+203 
-213 GYLFDTV
+213 
-220 RRRFKDYDRQYE
+220 
-232 KLESICNEPD
+232 
-242 GPLMYAAAVQSDHAG
+242 
-257 IRQILDTQS
+257 
-266 YEELVRKVRLLSFET
+266 
-281 LGRSRSKDI
+281 
-290 SEVKKAAV
+290 
-298 KQIRDEYKA
+298 
-307 YVTKTLQAKLFT
+307 
-319 KEFAN
+319 
-324 LLEDLRENKPAV
+324 
-336 EMMMTLAQ
+336 
-344 DFYRRMD
+344 
-351 TGKRERNVIDFNDME
+351 
-366 HMALNILVKKT
+366 
-377 ENGMEYTKAADD
+377 
-389 LSAYYE
+389 
-395 EILIDEYQDSNM
+395 
-407 LQEVILTAVSKGKY
+407 
-421 NEADNNIYMVGDVKQ
+421 
-436 SIYKFRL
+436 
-443 ACPKLFMDKYSTYT
+443 
-457 DTDSPNVRI
+457 
-466 ELQTNFRSRENVLEC
+466 
-481 TNDVFY
+481 
-487 RAMNPYFAEI
+487 
-497 EYDDRARLNAG
+497 
-508 FEYPKYQAQNEN
+508 
-520 AMTFADDPDT
+520 
-530 MIYMID
+530 
-536 MNQEKLSP
+536 
-544 EDEDRSAR
+544 
-552 EREGAAA
+552 
-559 AALIQRLTQP
+559 
-569 KEDGSFYMVYDKN
+569 MVYDKN

-778 EVSVLGENE
+778 EASVLGENE

-877 EKLYMIGAVKDAQK
+877 EKLYMIGTVKDAQK

-900 GELLAGGWYSYSYE
+900 DELLAGGWYSYSYE

-941 AEFKKDELQ
+941 VEFKKEELQ

-1109 EEEKLTKQQ
+1109 EKEKLTKQQ

>member
-1 MGSFEPTPQQ
+1 MANRWTEKQLKAIRTNGCNI
-11 RRAMEDRGGSLLV
+11 LV
-24 SAAAGSGKTKVLVER
+24 AAAAGSGKTAVLVER
-39 LFGYMERE
+39 
-47 RCRIDDFLI
+47 I
-56 ITFTKAAAAE
+56 IRKITAEDGTDVDRMVVVTFTKAAAAE

-130 EMKLLENDIMEEM
+130 EMKLLENDVMEEM

-188 EEWFKDCLCIYTQAD
+188 EEWFKDCLCIYRQAD

-213 GYLFDTV
+213 SYLFDTV
-220 RRRFKDYDRQYE
+220 RRRFKDYDRQYQ
-232 KLESICNEPD
+232 KLENICNEPD

-324 LLEDLRENKPAV
+324 LLEDIRENKPAV

-351 TGKRERNVIDFNDME
+351 TEKRERNVIDFNDME

-466 ELQTNFRSRENVLEC
+466 ELQTNFRSRKNVLEC

-778 EVSVLGENE
+778 EASVLGENE

-877 EKLYMIGAVKDAQK
+877 EKLYMIGTVKDAQK

-900 GELLAGGWYSYSYE
+900 DELLAGGWYSYSYE
-914 AGLKNYFDMVMPA
+914 VGLKNYFDMVMPA

-941 AEFKKDELQ
+941 VEFKKEELQ

-961 AETDISKEAG
+961 AETDISKE
-971 QAESDMRQAA
+971 
-981 EAGEVAKAEMNDAG
+981 
-995 NGTGQQNP
+995 

-1154 VFIDLSEQSDKS
+1154 VFIDLPEQS
-1166 KQDDTNQPDK
+1166 DTNQPDK

>member
-1 MGSFEPTPQQ
+1 MANHWTEKQFKAIQTNGCNI
-11 RRAMEDRGGSLLV
+11 LV
-24 SAAAGSGKTKVLVER
+24 AAAAGSGKTAVLVER
-39 LFGYMERE
+39 
-47 RCRIDDFLI
+47 I
-56 ITFTKAAAAE
+56 IRKITAEDGTDVDRMVVVTFTKAAAAE

-130 EMKLLENDIMEEM
+130 EMKLLENDVMEEM

-188 EEWFKDCLCIYTQAD
+188 EEWFKDCLCIYRQSD

-213 GYLFDTV
+213 SYLFDTV
-220 RRRFKDYDRQYE
+220 RRRFKDYDRQYQ

-242 GPLMYAAAVQSDHAG
+242 GPSMYTAAVQSDHAG

-324 LLEDLRENKPAV
+324 LLEDIRENKPAV

-351 TGKRERNVIDFNDME
+351 TEKRERNVIDFNDME

-457 DTDSPNVRI
+457 DTDSPNVKI

-559 AALIQRLTQP
+559 ADLIQRLTQP

-778 EVSVLGENE
+778 EASVLGENE

-877 EKLYMIGAVKDAQK
+877 EKLYMIGTVKDAQK

-900 GELLAGGWYSYSYE
+900 DELLAGGWYSYSYE

-941 AEFKKDELQ
+941 VEL
-950 VSDDISMEVSQ
+950 
-961 AETDISKEAG
+961 G

>member
-1 MGSFEPTPQQ
+1 
-11 RRAMEDRGGSLLV
+11 
-24 SAAAGSGKTKVLVER
+24 
-39 LFGYMERE
+39 
-47 RCRIDDFLI
+47 
-56 ITFTKAAAAE
+56 
-66 MKQRIR
+66 
-72 EALDAM
+72 
-78 LQENP
+78 
-83 GNERLIRQMTLIHN
+83 
-97 APITTIDS
+97 
-105 FCLNIVRNYFTDI
+105 
-118 ELDPGFRIADEG
+118 
-130 EMKLLENDIMEEM
+130 
-143 LEEYYASEN
+143 
-152 QVFFDFVDAY
+152 
-162 GTGRDDTKIVDIILK
+162 
-177 LYRFARSYPWP
+177 
-188 EEWFKDCLCIYTQAD
+188 
-203 IDTAEQNAAI
+203 
-213 GYLFDTV
+213 
-220 RRRFKDYDRQYE
+220 
-232 KLESICNEPD
+232 
-242 GPLMYAAAVQSDHAG
+242 
-257 IRQILDTQS
+257 
-266 YEELVRKVRLLSFET
+266 
-281 LGRSRSKDI
+281 
-290 SEVKKAAV
+290 
-298 KQIRDEYKA
+298 
-307 YVTKTLQAKLFT
+307 
-319 KEFAN
+319 
-324 LLEDLRENKPAV
+324 
-336 EMMMTLAQ
+336 
-344 DFYRRMD
+344 
-351 TGKRERNVIDFNDME
+351 
-366 HMALNILVKKT
+366 
-377 ENGMEYTKAADD
+377 
-389 LSAYYE
+389 
-395 EILIDEYQDSNM
+395 
-407 LQEVILTAVSKGKY
+407 
-421 NEADNNIYMVGDVKQ
+421 
-436 SIYKFRL
+436 
-443 ACPKLFMDKYSTYT
+443 
-457 DTDSPNVRI
+457 
-466 ELQTNFRSRENVLEC
+466 
-481 TNDVFY
+481 
-487 RAMNPYFAEI
+487 
-497 EYDDRARLNAG
+497 
-508 FEYPKYQAQNEN
+508 
-520 AMTFADDPDT
+520 
-530 MIYMID
+530 
-536 MNQEKLSP
+536 
-544 EDEDRSAR
+544 
-552 EREGAAA
+552 
-559 AALIQRLTQP
+559 
-569 KEDGSFYMVYDKN
+569 MVYDKN

-778 EVSVLGENE
+778 EASVLGENE

-877 EKLYMIGAVKDAQK
+877 EKLYMIGTVKDAQK

-900 GELLAGGWYSYSYE
+900 DELLAGGWYSYSYE

-941 AEFKKDELQ
+941 VEFKKEELQ

-961 AETDISKEAG
+961 AETDISKE
-971 QAESDMRQAA
+971 
-981 EAGEVAKAEMNDAG
+981 
-995 NGTGQQNP
+995 

-1077 RRGTAYHRVME
+1077 RSTAYHRVME
-1088 CMDYDTEPE
+1088 CMDYDTKPE
-1097 NTAVKAFLKRLV
+1097 NTAVKAFLKQLV

-1233 LLQKPV
+1233 LLQRPV